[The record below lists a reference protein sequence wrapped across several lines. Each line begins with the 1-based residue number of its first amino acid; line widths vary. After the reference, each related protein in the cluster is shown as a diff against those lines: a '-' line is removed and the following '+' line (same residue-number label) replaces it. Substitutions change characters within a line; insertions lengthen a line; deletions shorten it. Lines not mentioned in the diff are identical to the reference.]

1 VYKYFIWFL
10 RFRFFLVCLGS
21 FPRSGNN
28 IPYLTSFVKT
38 KVKLFSSFLPSC
50 FWHYLGMRPKR
61 KPVNYFHEIQR
72 QADREQKQLYV
83 AAMFNPA
90 NGYGDLAKY
99 LCIELNKIIDLGICP
114 YGDYSKE
121 LRQSG
126 LFDCIDRT
134 MLRPKALLSIQPTFS
149 SMVKNLA
156 VNGATL
162 TMFESSIL
170 HHEWRKSMNTYKVII
185 TPSHFNSADFSEQ
198 LTVPVEVAN
207 LGHDHNLFTLH
218 PYPRKGPFI
227 FGAAAHVGHGRTRKG
242 IERIIDWFC
251 SAFPDQKDVRLSLK
265 LNAYPENGII
275 PNDPRIS
282 VIEQDLSDEDC
293 RDWLRSIHCYIDGST
308 FEGWGMWNHHAMA
321 TGRPVIG
328 TNYSARCE
336 YFKFGNHIPIG
347 YRVTPASDQYV
358 GLGHWAMPDRSDAI
372 EAMRWAFQN
381 PSKCRAI
388 GKKAHQTVSLMT
400 WEMFAKRVLRILKK
414 HQIVSS

>member
-1 VYKYFIWFL
+1 
-10 RFRFFLVCLGS
+10 
-21 FPRSGNN
+21 
-28 IPYLTSFVKT
+28 
-38 KVKLFSSFLPSC
+38 
-50 FWHYLGMRPKR
+50 MRPKC

-72 QADREQKQLYV
+72 QADSEQKQLYV

-90 NGYGDLAKY
+90 NGYGDLAKHF
-99 LCIELNKIIDLGICP
+99 CVEASRMIDLGIIP
-114 YGDYSKE
+114 HGGDTRV
-121 LRQSG
+121 LQRVG
-126 LFDCIDRT
+126 LMDRVEH
-134 MLRPKALLSIQPTFS
+134 RHHHINSLLSIQPTFS
-149 SMVKNLA
+149 LMQHNNAKA
-156 VNGATL
+156 GAMF
-162 TMFESSIL
+162 TMFETSKL
-170 HHEWRKSMNTYKVII
+170 RPEWIRAMNTYKIVI
-185 TPSHFNSADFSEQ
+185 TPSHFNAADFSEQ

-207 LGHDHNLFTLH
+207 MGHDHNLFTLH

-251 SAFPDQKDVRLSLK
+251 SAFPDQKDVMLSLK

-275 PNDPRIS
+275 PNDPRIA

-328 TNYSARCE
+328 SNYSARCE

-400 WEMFAKRVLRILKK
+400 WKMFAKRVLRILKK
-414 HQIVSS
+414 HQIVLS

>member
-1 VYKYFIWFL
+1 
-10 RFRFFLVCLGS
+10 
-21 FPRSGNN
+21 
-28 IPYLTSFVKT
+28 
-38 KVKLFSSFLPSC
+38 
-50 FWHYLGMRPKR
+50 MRPKR

-72 QADREQKQLYV
+72 QADQDQRQLYV
-83 AAMFNPA
+83 NAMFNPA
-90 NGYGDLAKY
+90 NGYGDLAKHF
-99 LCIELNKIIDLGICP
+99 CVEASRMIDLGIIP
-114 YGDYSKE
+114 HGGDT
-121 LRQSG
+121 RVIQRVG
-126 LFDCIDRT
+126 LMDRVEH
-134 MLRPKALLSIQPTFS
+134 RIHNISSLLSIQPTFS
-149 SMVKNLA
+149 LMQHNNAKA
-156 VNGATL
+156 GAMF
-162 TMFESSIL
+162 TMFETSRL
-170 HHEWRKSMNTYKVII
+170 KPEWIRAMNTYKIVI
-185 TPSHFNSADFSEQ
+185 TPSHFNAADFCEQ

-207 LGHDHNLFTLH
+207 MGHDHNLFTLH

-265 LNAYPENGII
+265 LNAYPENGVI

-282 VIEQDLSDEDC
+282 LIEQDLSDEDC

-347 YRVTPASDQYV
+347 YRVIPASDQYV

-372 EAMRWAFQN
+372 EAMRWAFEN

-400 WEMFAKRVLRILKK
+400 WKMFAKRVLRILKK
-414 HQIVSS
+414 HQIVLS